1 MVVWGV
7 LHGRDMCGVC
17 PASLGWA
24 NLTHPFTLSGGNR
37 AGIKEAAFGWHKP
50 TDTVGVQG
58 GGPLEGLF
66 FCPCMEMWCSRQGK
80 ITIYKTPTKDPLTAT
95 IKD

>member
-37 AGIKEAAFGWHKP
+37 AGIKKAALDGMP

-58 GGPLEGLF
+58 GVPLGT
-66 FCPCMEMWCSRQGK
+66 GH
-80 ITIYKTPTKDPLTAT
+80 
-95 IKD
+95 